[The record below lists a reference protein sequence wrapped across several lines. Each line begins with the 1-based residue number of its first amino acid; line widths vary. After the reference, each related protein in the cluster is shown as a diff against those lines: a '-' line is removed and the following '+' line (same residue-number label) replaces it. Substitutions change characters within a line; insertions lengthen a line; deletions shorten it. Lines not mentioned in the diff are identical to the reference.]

1 MKMPGKK
8 RKLKKELK
16 RKLRKDIKKKDNKDM
31 KVDKSKV
38 EKQVIDNQT
47 LQQIML
53 AQMLASRDRVR
64 KGEDTSWITTQNQSN
79 ADKIQYQQKINALK
93 TEKQEWERKAKNI
106 EENEKYKELIEK
118 YEQEVENNKKAV
130 EQLQKI
136 VPLEEEIRELNRI
149 KEELEQKLNN
159 PVIQKEREIENAKN
173 YIKHMKETL
182 DAKDPDFKKLSDKIA
197 KQEALL
203 KKYKKQQE
211 LSEELDRLKTE
222 VKRKESERKSA
233 MEYLRKEF
241 PEELKGVQWN
251 ATDLDTTIQ
260 NLIDDTVAKI
270 AENEAT
276 LKKYKEQ
283 QQVSEEYG
291 KTSKEFKH
299 KQAEMKADMEYV
311 RQQVPDVLTGVA
323 WNAKDRDEKILEAKH
338 KITIDIDNI
347 NKQLEILKETSKEME
362 ILNQVKANRDMYEKN
377 FKRQHP
383 LFVPIYEEKLSKYGE
398 NITLA
403 NRTEAFDEAIT
414 EYKADLITNQY
425 TIENDR
431 DKVNKI
437 IKFIEEGYD
446 LPDKSSSDDSDFDME
461 EYHKSHSREDGSSS
475 DNSEANMTPDRDI
488 KKKGYE

>member
-16 RKLRKDIKKKDNKDM
+16 RKLRKDIKKKDNKDK

-47 LQQIML
+47 LQQIMI
-53 AQMLASRDRVR
+53 AQMMSSRDRVR
-64 KGEDTSWITTQNQSN
+64 KGDDTSWITTQNQSN

-118 YEQEVENNKKAV
+118 YEKEVENNKKAV

-159 PVIQKEREIENAKN
+159 PVIQKEREIINAKN

-182 DAKDPDFKKLSDKIA
+182 DANDPDFKKLSDKIA
-197 KQEALL
+197 KQEAIL

-211 LSEELDRLKTE
+211 LSEELDQLKTE

-241 PEELKGVQWN
+241 PNELKGVQWN
-251 ATDLDTTIQ
+251 TANLDKIIQ
-260 NLIDDTVAKI
+260 NLIDNTFNKI
-270 AENEAT
+270 AESESI

-283 QQVSEEYG
+283 QQVSEEYS
-291 KTSKEFKH
+291 KTSKEFKR
-299 KQAEMKADMEYV
+299 KESEMKADMDYL

-323 WNAKDRDEKILEAKH
+323 WNAKNRDEKILEAKH
-338 KITIDIDNI
+338 KVAIDLDNI
-347 NKQLEILKETSKEME
+347 NKQLEILKAKRLNISKQLEIMKENPLSQSIDFDNMNKQLEILKAKQLEIMEAKQLNISKQLEISKEHQSFISDALRE
-362 ILNQVKANRDMYEKN
+362 ISRIRTKAFN
-377 FKRQHP
+377 
-383 LFVPIYEEKLSKYGE
+383 
-398 NITLA
+398 
-403 NRTEAFDEAIT
+403 
-414 EYKADLITNQY
+414 
-425 TIENDR
+425 
-431 DKVNKI
+431 
-437 IKFIEEGYD
+437 EGYN
-446 LPDKSSSDDSDFDME
+446 DMV
-461 EYHKSHSREDGSSS
+461 
-475 DNSEANMTPDRDI
+475 EANEIEAELENSDSSKDDELAVAQFGPGT
-488 KKKGYE
+488 E